1 MSVRTD
7 RMMGRMGA
15 SSSFSETSHLIRAAS
30 PSGSRHTSP
39 LLLPPSPGGHL
50 TSAHGSQPNSPSRHH
65 PDSPSRHH
73 PDSPQHHHPAALML
87 DPQASQQRMQQML
100 EQQLRGQQEG
110 TQPPEVGEPLS
121 PLGQQNFLPQRPASV
136 PLRPGAGLHSS
147 SLLEEL
153 RPGSLPLHPSEEAG
167 LQPHLPPLPEDHGR
181 PGSVPLQLP
190 PLASSRLVPLPGSSG
205 VSSLRMPGS
214 AQGGTRRNS
223 VRWPEDVISQ
233 AASGSRPGSVGS
245 AGHVTSAAF
254 PTQVLPL
261 PLIASDYTYAPYY
274 L

>member
-1 MSVRTD
+1 
-7 RMMGRMGA
+7 MM
-15 SSSFSETSHLIRAAS
+15 
-30 PSGSRHTSP
+30 
-39 LLLPPSPGGHL
+39 
-50 TSAHGSQPNSPSRHH
+50 
-65 PDSPSRHH
+65 
-73 PDSPQHHHPAALML
+73 
-87 DPQASQQRMQQML
+87 DPQASQQRMQQLL
-100 EQQLRGQQEG
+100 ELQLRGQQEG
-110 TQPPEVGEPLS
+110 TQPPEVGEPLLPS
-121 PLGQQNFLPQRPASV
+121 GQQEDSLPQRPALVPLQQLRGDQQEGAQPPKDALPQRPASV
-136 PLRPGAGLHSS
+136 PLRRLHSS

-233 AASGSRPGSVGS
+233 AASGSRPGSMGS

-254 PTQVLPL
+254 PTQVWPL
-261 PLIASDYTYAPYY
+261 PLK
-274 L
+274 